1 MNWLSKLKAGL
12 SKTSNKIV
20 NSIDDLFNKRKLN
33 QETAL
38 ELEDILI
45 STDIGA
51 DNAHKIVKELVEKNR
66 FSKEISEK
74 EIRENLAEIITKL
87 LSPIDSHSISFDSK
101 PKIFLMSG
109 VNGNG
114 KTTSI
119 AKLANFYK
127 SQGLKISLAACDTFR
142 AAAVEQLQVWA
153 KYLNI
158 EIITGEENSDP
169 ASVAYKAVK
178 LTIENKVDLLMID
191 TAGRLH
197 NKDNLMAE
205 FSKIIKVIKKIDQD
219 ISLEVILVL
228 DATTGQNALIQLEKF
243 HEIAPLSGIIMTK
256 LDGTAKGGILVAIA
270 QKYQIPVI
278 ALGVG
283 ESIDDL
289 RPFKADDFAKAL
301 VGL

>member
-1 MNWLSKLKAGL
+1 MSWLSKLKAGL
-12 SKTSNKIV
+12 SKTSSKIV
-20 NSIDDLFNKRKLN
+20 TNIDDLFNKKKLDQN
-33 QETAL
+33 IAQ

-51 DNAHKIVKELVEKNR
+51 YNAHKIVKELVEKNR

-74 EIRENLAEIITKL
+74 EIRENLAEIIAKL
-87 LSPIDSHSISFDSK
+87 LDPIKNNSIDFTSK
-101 PKIFLMSG
+101 PKIFLMCG

-127 SQGLKISLAACDTFR
+127 SQGLKLSLAACDTFR
-142 AAAVEQLQVWA
+142 AAAVEQLEVWA
-153 KYLNI
+153 KRLDI
-158 EIITGEENSDP
+158 EIITGEEKSDP
-169 ASVAYKAVK
+169 ASVAYKAVRSA
-178 LTIENKVDLLMID
+178 IDNNVDLLMID

-197 NKDNLMAE
+197 NKEHLMAE

-219 ISLEVILVL
+219 ISLEIILVL
-228 DATTGQNALIQLEKF
+228 DATTGQNAIIQLEKF
-243 HEIAPLSGIIMTK
+243 NEIAPLSGIIMTK

-270 QKYQIPVI
+270 QKYKIPVL

-283 ESIDDL
+283 EAIDDL
-289 RPFKADDFAKAL
+289 RPFEAEDFAKAL